1 MTFRHSLAFGLL
13 AATLAL
19 ASPKTADAT
28 LIGDSID
35 LHVIEVGGGVLGP
48 LTETVGAGVEYNL
61 FDQVTI
67 DVGASV
73 IDFEVIDA
81 ATGSFVGNFDF
92 VFSDLDWIDGNSIIA
107 GVALTAFQGI
117 GSVAF
122 TADSVTFSVL
132 NGDPITNGALAS
144 IELMTRQVDVP
155 EPASLALF
163 ASSLGAFYFQQRRRR
178 KA

>member
-1 MTFRHSLAFGLL
+1 MTFKHSLALCLCLGV
-13 AATLAL
+13 AALSGA
-19 ASPKTADAT
+19 APAHAT
-28 LIGDSID
+28 LIGDSVD
-35 LHVIEVGGGVLGP
+35 LHVSEVGGGVLGP

-73 IDFEVIDA
+73 IDFTVIDA
-81 ATGSFVGNFDF
+81 GVGSFVGSFDF
-92 VFSDLDWIDGNSIIA
+92 LLSDLDWMDGNSIIA

-122 TADSVTFSVL
+122 TANSVTFSVL
-132 NGDPITNGALAS
+132 DGDPIANGALAS

-163 ASSLGAFYFQQRRRR
+163 AAGLGAFFFRQRRLR